1 MVNTQTSLTRTF
13 VEDDFLTGSK
23 INLFPKSLLK
33 ITCLEFC
40 PRLTQLLDSLLIFL
54 GGRGWVEEDK

>member
-40 PRLTQLLDSLLIFL
+40 PRLTQLLDSLFIFL
-54 GGRGWVEEDK
+54 GGGGWVEEDK

>member
-1 MVNTQTSLTRTF
+1 MVNTQASLTRTF
-13 VEDDFLTGSK
+13 AEDDFLTGSK
-23 INLFPKSLLK
+23 IKLFPKSLLK

-54 GGRGWVEEDK
+54 GGGW